1 MTRSWYPH
9 YKRTHP
15 QLPLPLSARPRAKS
29 LHVQRVRV
37 SVHIVPCSLLR
48 EPLATNRSIHVQ
60 NVIQQARVVARKR
73 VSTKIP
79 AFSPRLTRP
88 FHRLSTTMACL
99 LVGRQRL
106 LR

>member
-9 YKRTHP
+9 YKRAHP

-29 LHVQRVRV
+29 LHMQRVRV
-37 SVHIVPCSLLR
+37 SVHIVLCSLLR
-48 EPLATNRSIHVQ
+48 EPLVTNRSIHVQ
-60 NVIQQARVVARKR
+60 NVIQQARVVTRKR